1 MEMVGTSNNELSQLE
16 DQIAQQLN
24 YLTPDSRFVEDLRD
38 RLVSSRVFQR
48 RREIGAIVVSSLSI
62 FFLGALAF
70 SVVQLVKKQIK

>member
-1 MEMVGTSNNELSQLE
+1 MEMVRTSNNELSQLE
-16 DQIAQQLN
+16 DQIAHQLS
-24 YLTPDSRFVEDLRD
+24 YLTPDSRFVEDLRG

>member
-24 YLTPDSRFVEDLRD
+24 FLTPDSRFVEDLRD
-38 RLVSSRVFQR
+38 RLVSSQVFQR
-48 RREIGAIVVSSLSI
+48 RREIGAVVVSSLSI

-70 SVVQLVKKQIK
+70 SVMQLVKKQVK